1 MLIQFVAMKLSEVHK
16 KFLRG
21 RGHSLK
27 PVITVGDA
35 GLSESLL
42 KEFESTIRHHELIKV
57 RVRAPQR
64 SERDELIDVL
74 CARGSACLIS
84 RIGNVA
90 LLYRPNPE
98 KPRIILPPA

>member
-1 MLIQFVAMKLSEVHK
+1 MLLQFVAMKLSDSNK

-27 PVITVGDA
+27 PVITVSDA

-42 KEFESTIRHHELIKV
+42 KEFESTIRHHELVKV
-57 RVRAPQR
+57 RVRAPHR
-64 SERDELIDVL
+64 SERDKLIDDL
-74 CARGSACLIS
+74 CVRGSASLVS

-90 LLYRPNPE
+90 LLYRPNE
-98 KPRIILPPA
+98 QEPRIVLPPV

>member
-1 MLIQFVAMKLSEVHK
+1 MKMSESHK

-21 RGHSLK
+21 RGHSLQ

-35 GLSESLL
+35 GLSEALL

-64 SERDELIDVL
+64 SERDKLIDDL
-74 CARGSACLIS
+74 CVRGSACLIS

-90 LLYRPNPE
+90 LLYRPNTE
-98 KPRIILPPA
+98 KPRIVLPPA

>member
-1 MLIQFVAMKLSEVHK
+1 MKLSESHK

-21 RGHSLK
+21 LGHSLK

-64 SERDELIDVL
+64 SERDKLIDEL
-74 CARGSACLIS
+74 CVRGSACLVS

-90 LLYRPNPE
+90 LFYRPNTE
-98 KPRIILPPA
+98 KPRILLPPA

>member
-1 MLIQFVAMKLSEVHK
+1 MKLPDSQK

-35 GLSESLL
+35 GLSESLF

-57 RVRAPQR
+57 RVRAADR
-64 SERDELIDVL
+64 IERDKIIDDL
-74 CARGSACLIS
+74 CVRGSARLVC

-90 LLYRPNPE
+90 LLYRPNE
-98 KPRIILPPA
+98 QNPRISLPPA

>member
-1 MLIQFVAMKLSEVHK
+1 MKLTETHK

-42 KEFESTIRHHELIKV
+42 KEFESTIRRHELIKV

-64 SERDELIDVL
+64 SERDKLIDDL
-74 CARGSACLIS
+74 CVRGSACLIS

-90 LLYRPNPE
+90 LLYRPDTE

>member
-1 MLIQFVAMKLSEVHK
+1 MKLSEAHK

-21 RGHSLK
+21 LGHSLK

-57 RVRAPQR
+57 RVRAAER
-64 SERDELIDVL
+64 IERDKLIDEL

-90 LLYRPNPE
+90 LLYRPNRE
-98 KPRIILPPA
+98 KPRIVLPPA

>member
-1 MLIQFVAMKLSEVHK
+1 MKLSEAHK

-35 GLSESLL
+35 GLSEALL

-64 SERDELIDVL
+64 SERDKLIDDL
-74 CARGSACLIS
+74 CVRGSASLIS

-90 LLYRPNPE
+90 LLYRPNTE

>member
-1 MLIQFVAMKLSEVHK
+1 MKLSEAHK

-27 PVITVGDA
+27 PVITIGDA
-35 GLSESLL
+35 GLSDSLL

-64 SERDELIDVL
+64 SERDNLIDEL
-74 CARGSACLIS
+74 CVRGSACLIT

-90 LLYRPNPE
+90 LLYRPNTQ
-98 KPRIILPPA
+98 KPRIVLPPA

>member
-1 MLIQFVAMKLSEVHK
+1 MKLTEAQQ

-27 PVITVGDA
+27 PLIMIGNA
-35 GLSESLL
+35 GLSDAVFA
-42 KEFESTIRHHELIKV
+42 EFDSTITHHELIKV
-57 RVRAPQR
+57 KVRGADR
-64 SERDELIDVL
+64 DTRDAIFADLCERGEATLVQ
-74 CARGSACLIS
+74 

-98 KPRIILPPA
+98 QNRILLPRR